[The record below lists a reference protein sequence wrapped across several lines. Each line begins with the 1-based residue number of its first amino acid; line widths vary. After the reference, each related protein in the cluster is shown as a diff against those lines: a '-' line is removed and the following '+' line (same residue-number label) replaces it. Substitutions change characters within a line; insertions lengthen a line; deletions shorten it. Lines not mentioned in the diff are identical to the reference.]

1 MGSVLMTSFTKEQKV
16 RIEEIIRKRD
26 AMPKRYNEEEL
37 SWRYAVWQG
46 DKIIGVKNILG
57 RTI

>member
-1 MGSVLMTSFTKEQKV
+1 MTSFTKEQKV